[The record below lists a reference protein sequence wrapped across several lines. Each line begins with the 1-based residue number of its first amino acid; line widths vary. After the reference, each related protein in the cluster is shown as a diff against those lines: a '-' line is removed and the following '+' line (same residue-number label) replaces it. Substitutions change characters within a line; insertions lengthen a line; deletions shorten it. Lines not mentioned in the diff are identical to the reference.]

1 MLYAWAL
8 VFLGRE
14 VLTFMNILPAKYILT
29 PAITGVAAGVAI
41 LSLAREEP
49 ARYRG
54 LVIAG
59 LIAALVG
66 DTLLMIV
73 EVDLLSYGIV
83 FFLMTHFLY
92 IFAFIEGFSFRKWH
106 LLPLAL
112 LIIFIVSFFTGVRG
126 KTGGLDAAVLVYMCI
141 ISLMFFLAL
150 ARYGRLR
157 DRRSFVLLAGAA
169 LFLASDTILAVNSF
183 LVKIPMST
191 IFTWAAYGPAQ
202 LLVALSC
209 FEMSDA

>member
-29 PAITGVAAGVAI
+29 PSITGVAAGVAI

-73 EVDLLSYGIV
+73 EVDLLKYGIV

-92 IFAFIEGFSFRKWH
+92 IFAFIEDFSFRKWH
-106 LLPLAL
+106 LFPLAL

-157 DRRSFVLLAGAA
+157 DRRSLVLLAGAA

-202 LLVALSC
+202 LFVALSC